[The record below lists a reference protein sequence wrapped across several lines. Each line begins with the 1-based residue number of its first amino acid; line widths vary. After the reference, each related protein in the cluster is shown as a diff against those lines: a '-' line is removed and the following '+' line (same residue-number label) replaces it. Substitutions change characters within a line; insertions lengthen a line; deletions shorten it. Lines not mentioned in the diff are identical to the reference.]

1 MVVPST
7 GVIVM
12 EIMVPMPLSVMVG
25 AVLGPAV
32 EAFVVRALV
41 PSLDPIVEPAVS
53 RVIAGMSIVIFMSE
67 AGCRGNAQ
75 NQDTSRQ

>member
-25 AVLGPAV
+25 AVLGPTV
-32 EAFVVRALV
+32 KTFVVRALV
-41 PSLDPIVEPAVS
+41 PSLNPIVESFVS
-53 RVIAGMSIVIFMSE
+53 RVIAGMSVVVVMSE
-67 AGCRGNAQ
+67 AGRRWNAQ
-75 NQDTSRQ
+75 NQDGGRQ

>member
-7 GVIVM
+7 GVIIM

-25 AVLGPAV
+25 AVLGSAV

-41 PSLDPIVEPAVS
+41 PSLDPIVESFVS
-53 RVIAGMSIVIFMSE
+53 RVIAGMSIVILMSE

>member
-7 GVIVM
+7 GVIIM
-12 EIMVPMPLSVMVG
+12 EIMVPMSLSVMVS

-41 PSLDPIVEPAVS
+41 PSLDPIVESSVS
-53 RVIAGMSIVIFMSE
+53 RVIAGMSIVILMSE
-67 AGCRGNAQ
+67 ARCRGNAQ